1 MNCKKTTTLL
11 NFKKEER
18 EREKGNTVKNTYEPF
33 RIFLGTHIY
42 NIYIYIY
49 KCILRVYVLVM
60 IHTHTH
66 TAHFSLFKLS
76 SLYTYHLMKASSF
89 LFSFHFYSLLL

>member
-33 RIFLGTHIY
+33 SYIFRY
-42 NIYIYIY
+42 AYI
-49 KCILRVYVLVM
+49 
-60 IHTHTH
+60 
-66 TAHFSLFKLS
+66 
-76 SLYTYHLMKASSF
+76 
-89 LFSFHFYSLLL
+89 